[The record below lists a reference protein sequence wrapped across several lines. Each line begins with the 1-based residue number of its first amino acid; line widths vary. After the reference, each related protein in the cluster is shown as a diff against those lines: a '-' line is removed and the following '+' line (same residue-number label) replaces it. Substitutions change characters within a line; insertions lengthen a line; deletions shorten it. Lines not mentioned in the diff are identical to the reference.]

1 VGVQVKP
8 ERQMERKRKGDSGKM
23 DKSPG
28 KKGKSRKNVHLET
41 LVSMGLDA
49 VRHATIYVYILSLQ

>member
-1 VGVQVKP
+1 
-8 ERQMERKRKGDSGKM
+8 
-23 DKSPG
+23 
-28 KKGKSRKNVHLET
+28 VHLET